1 MVLPQAPYHTGTAGI
16 RLILHEVIDS
26 LRAHSDLKAMVL
38 MLVLLGIWEDHVK
51 CDAAREDGCRMAGDH
66 NARFAALE
74 LWAL

>member
-1 MVLPQAPYHTGTAGI
+1 
-16 RLILHEVIDS
+16 
-26 LRAHSDLKAMVL
+26 MVL